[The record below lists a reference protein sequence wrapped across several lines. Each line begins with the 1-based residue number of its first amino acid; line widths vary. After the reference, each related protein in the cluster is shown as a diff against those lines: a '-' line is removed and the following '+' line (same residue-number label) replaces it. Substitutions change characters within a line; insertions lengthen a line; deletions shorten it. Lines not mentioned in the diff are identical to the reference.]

1 MKYKI
6 GDLVAHIL
14 PNEDI
19 LYALE
24 HRGIWKITG
33 ILVDVYILN
42 GRSYINEDE
51 ILGINSSINQLENLI
66 SKAKLQLKLLKEY
79 KACGISKQSKR

>member
-33 ILVDVYILN
+33 ILEDEYILN
-42 GRSYINEDE
+42 GRSYVTEDE
-51 ILGINSSINQLENLI
+51 VIGINSSINQLENQL
-66 SKAKLQLKLLKEY
+66 SRAKLQLKLLKEY
-79 KACGISKQSKR
+79 KACAITK

>member
-6 GDLVAHIL
+6 GDLVAHICI
-14 PNEDI
+14 NEDI

-33 ILVDVYILN
+33 ILGDEYILN
-42 GRSYINEDE
+42 GRSYVTEDE
-51 ILGINSSINQLENLI
+51 VLSINSSINQLENLI
-66 SKAKLQLKLLKEY
+66 HRAKLQLKLLKEY
-79 KACGISKQSKR
+79 KACVITE